1 MGEVAQNLIRT
12 YCFVTNLSFSEE
24 STVKNR
30 LMPYIKQVIERG
42 FNVILVTSDS
52 KPVEGFD
59 DRFFTH
65 ILNPSQTKRPCSYI
79 KRALYEWNEAKKI
92 LKSLI
97 ELDVEA
103 VIITIPSMFLLFR
116 ASQLK
121 NKKLFLDV
129 RDLTWEYLPSSKPIQ
144 FVAKVFFRVLANTSF
159 RFFSSIAVT
168 NESEIEYFKRKNMRA
183 LMYSNGVTS
192 QQFSDLTAITRKT
205 SERVTVSYVGK
216 VGMAQNLE
224 TLVLAAEIL
233 KNMKFNIVGD
243 GPEYAKLR
251 GLVLEKKL
259 KNIFIHGNVSWES
272 VVNFYQESD
281 VLYAQLKS
289 NYSSAMPSKLY
300 QYLNASRF
308 IVYGGGDQAGKT
320 LSIFE
325 NNIVIPP
332 DNVSELVNAIEEAK
346 RLCGKNL
353 CFESNVEI
361 INNNYIREESAGN
374 VLQEW
379 AEL

>member
-1 MGEVAQNLIRT
+1 MDRVAQNSIRT

-24 STVKNR
+24 PTVKNR
-30 LMPYIKQVIERG
+30 LMPYIEQAIERG

-52 KPVEGFD
+52 KPVSGFD
-59 DRFFTH
+59 GRFFSH
-65 ILNPSQTKRPCSYI
+65 ILQPCQTKRPCSFI
-79 KRALYEWNEAKKI
+79 KRAIYEWIEAKKI
-92 LKSLI
+92 FKSI
-97 ELDVEA
+97 SELDVEA
-103 VIITIPSMFLLFR
+103 VIITIPSMFLFFR
-116 ASQLK
+116 APLLK

-129 RDLTWEYLPSSKPIQ
+129 RDLTWEYLPSSKPVQ
-144 FVAKVFFRVLANTSF
+144 FVAKVILRVLAGASLK
-159 RFFSSIAVT
+159 FFSSIAVT

-183 LMYSNGVTS
+183 LLYSNGVTS
-192 QQFSDLTAITRKT
+192 QQFSDLTAITGKT
-205 SERVTVSYVGK
+205 SEKFTVSYVGK
-216 VGMAQNLE
+216 VGIAQNLE

-233 KNMKFNIVGD
+233 KNVKFNIVGD
-243 GPEYAKLR
+243 GSEYAKLR

-308 IVYGGGDQAGKT
+308 IVYGGGDQAGKA